1 MQLLFIILEQQSL
14 SFSITGTK
22 THQATIAGLVPFKYA
37 GFTRVIFQSL
47 DSLSNEGRG
56 KGLC

>member
-1 MQLLFIILEQQSL
+1 MQLLFIILEQHLL
-14 SFSITGTK
+14 SFSITVTK
-22 THQATIAGLVPFKYA
+22 TRQATIAGLVPFTYA
-37 GFTRVIFQSL
+37 GFSRVIFQSL